1 MYILNYIEP
10 LITVL
15 VVILTA
21 LNWLI
26 KQRISLIEQ
35 RVTRLE
41 DFEKTSQEAFKL
53 LREIKG
59 KIDMLLKNYP

>member
-15 VVILTA
+15 VVVLTA

-26 KQRISLIEQ
+26 NQKLQILNQ

-41 DFEKTSQEAFKL
+41 DFEKTSQDAFRL

-59 KIDMLLKNYP
+59 KIDMLLKNFP

>member
-1 MYILNYIEP
+1 MDLLKYIDPI
-10 LITVL
+10 ITLAVI
-15 VVILTA
+15 ILTA

-26 KQRISLIEQ
+26 KQKISLIEQ

>member
-15 VVILTA
+15 VVVLTA

>member
-15 VVILTA
+15 VVVLTA

-26 KQRISLIEQ
+26 NQKIQILNQ

-41 DFEKTSQEAFKL
+41 EFEKTSQEAFRL

-59 KIDMLLKNYP
+59 KIDMLLKNFP

>member
-15 VVILTA
+15 VVVLTA

-26 KQRISLIEQ
+26 NQKLQILNQ

-41 DFEKTSQEAFKL
+41 EFEKTSQDAFRL

-59 KIDMLLKNYP
+59 KIDMLLKNFP